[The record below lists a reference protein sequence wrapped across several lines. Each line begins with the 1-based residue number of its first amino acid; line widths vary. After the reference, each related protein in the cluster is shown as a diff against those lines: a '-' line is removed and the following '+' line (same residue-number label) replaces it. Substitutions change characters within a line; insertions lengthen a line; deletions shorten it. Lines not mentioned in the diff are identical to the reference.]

1 MYCAVTAFG
10 APSHLHSYTH
20 CHSTYVMLLLSAC
33 RLLKGEGTDRG
44 PLTPDELTRLQ
55 SQLEA
60 WLSDSTPAVTL
71 DLGGSMLH
79 IR

>member
-1 MYCAVTAFG
+1 MG
-10 APSHLHSYTH
+10 SL
-20 CHSTYVMLLLSAC
+20 C

-55 SQLEA
+55 SQLDA
-60 WLSDSTPAVTL
+60 WLSDSTPGATL

-79 IR
+79 IRWAGTPPQVVHVTAID

>member
-1 MYCAVTAFG
+1 MLVSAF
-10 APSHLHSYTH
+10 
-20 CHSTYVMLLLSAC
+20 

-44 PLTPDELTRLQ
+44 PLTPDELHRLQ
-55 SQLEA
+55 SQLDA
-60 WLSDSTPAVTL
+60 WLSDSTPGVTL